1 MEQFK
6 TLEDL
11 GEYVRSIGKFYA
23 RPTEKGAHPTLYVGS
38 TKDGVVHGVRKRDYL
53 FSEDEQWVLPHEKMG
68 LSFSAHWQHLKR
80 IYRLKKKVTQ
90 GKQIDVYWILEKAD
104 IPPGLKFV
112 QDPKDP
118 QHYLL
123 TVTERMHVSSLVNKL
138 SWIADRMSA
147 IKSAEKVL

>member
-11 GEYVRSIGKFYA
+11 RAYVKAIGKFYA
-23 RPTEKGAHPTLYVGS
+23 RPAERGAHPTLYIGN

-53 FSEDEQWVLPHEKMG
+53 FSEDEQWVLPHDNMG

-80 IYRLKKKVTQ
+80 IYRLKSKITK
-90 GKQIDVYWILEKAD
+90 GKPVDVYWILEKAD
-104 IPPGLKFV
+104 IPSGLTFV
-112 QDPKDP
+112 QDKKDP

-123 TVTERMHVSSLVNKL
+123 TVSERMHVSVLVSKL
-138 SWIADRMSA
+138 RWLADRMSE